1 MGREHL
7 LLWESI
13 TSRAGR
19 KLNMVGFDQDRKKC
33 LLLCSEAVESKL
45 VKLETSWAVILRN
58 KVSVWKMEIKLL
70 I

>member
-45 VKLETSWAVILRN
+45 VKLETS
-58 KVSVWKMEIKLL
+58 
-70 I
+70 